1 MKIFNAKIVVTLQI
15 NKRIKMERNKNRDF
29 KKSRNTDNKR
39 DNKFS
44 KKPFIKNEDKR
55 LGSKKIDYKGISS
68 SGENKFKI
76 KLKDKSE
83 HLKISKPHTDSKDNK
98 EAYRKF
104 EPKVYEKLNLPKRNR
119 PQRTPVLALKDFKD
133 SNREDFS
140 KPVRLNKYIANSGIC
155 SRREAD
161 QLITSGAISING
173 IIVTELGIKV
183 NPGDTVQ
190 YGGETLVNEK
200 KRYILLNKP
209 KGYITTTDDPQERR
223 TVMALVKD
231 ACRERIYPVG
241 RLDRNTTGLLL
252 FTNDGELAKK
262 LTHPKHGAQKI
273 YHVELDKPLS
283 KADMEAIAN
292 GIELDDGIAEVD
304 EIAYIEQSK
313 TKKEIGIEI
322 HSGRNRIIRRIFE
335 KLGYEVVKLDRVMF
349 AGLTK
354 KNISRGMWRFLDEK
368 EIVTL
373 KMLK

>member
-1 MKIFNAKIVVTLQI
+1 MKIINAKIVVTLQI
-15 NKRIKMERNKNRDF
+15 NLKIKMERKSNKRSINKTGNPKKIKESKFTKEKNYRKDKKNDF
-29 KKSRNTDNKR
+29 K
-39 DNKFS
+39 
-44 KKPFIKNEDKR
+44 E
-55 LGSKKIDYKGISS
+55 SS
-68 SGENKFKI
+68 SKNDNKFKI
-76 KLKDKSE
+76 KFKEKKE
-83 HLKISKPHTDSKDNK
+83 YLKITKPTFDKRDGKDANSKH
-98 EAYRKF
+98 
-104 EPKVYEKLNLPKRNR
+104 EPKVYQRLDLPMRKR
-119 PQRTPVLALKDFKD
+119 PQRAPVLELKDYKN
-133 SNREDFS
+133 SNREAID
-140 KPVRLNKYIANSGIC
+140 KPIRLNKYIANSGIC

-161 QLITSGAISING
+161 QLIASGAISING
-173 IIVTELGIKV
+173 VIVTELGTKV

-231 ACRERIYPVG
+231 ACKERIYPVG

-273 YHVELDKPLS
+273 YHVELDKPLT

-292 GIELDDGIAEVD
+292 GIELDDGLAEVD
-304 EIAYIEQSK
+304 EIAYVEQSK

-368 EIVTL
+368 EVLAL
-373 KMLK
+373 KMLR